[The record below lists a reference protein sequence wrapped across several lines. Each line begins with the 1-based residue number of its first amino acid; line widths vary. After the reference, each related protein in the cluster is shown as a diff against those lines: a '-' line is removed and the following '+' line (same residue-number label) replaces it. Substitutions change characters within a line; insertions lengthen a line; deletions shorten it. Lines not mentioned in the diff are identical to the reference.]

1 MAKTKISE
9 LEKMYGADRKEII
22 AFLNEKGVEAK
33 TASSS
38 VDEAGVKLVEE
49 RFGKKT
55 AAASASKAE
64 SAKAE
69 KAAAMD
75 AAKETSA
82 ASAAPTAPAGTA
94 QTSEKPAGGSAPDRK
109 PAQAGTF
116 AEKGATLQGGAAAS
130 GAPGAPAAPKKKKI
144 IIVTGNNNSSRQSA
158 SYSSGYQRGGV
169 RGTPGYGS
177 YNAGQSGRGGQGRGN
192 QPQGRGGN
200 NSGRMEAQT
209 QYHPIKPKTT
219 PTQMGID
226 YHTPEEL
233 DARRRAAEAKAAA
246 ERAAAEAAEREKQ
259 LAAEE
264 AARAL
269 AAKEEAARAAAAADA
284 EKAQAPASTDTAATE
299 AGTAAETAKAAG
311 RTQNTAGS
319 VSAQGIRD
327 SRPAGARTGA
337 ASQGSYGQG
346 GARNDR
352 GGYGNRGGQGGYSQ
366 GGARTGQGEYR
377 RTGGNGGYAGRTGAP
392 GQGGYG
398 QGTARTGQGE
408 YRRTGGN
415 GGYAGPARGGQGGFG
430 NRGGYGQGAQG
441 GPGRGSQ
448 GGFGQNRGGRPGGA
462 AGGFGG
468 GAPGQGRQDSKRR
481 GPQQDRDKRSRK
493 DLMYIEDE
501 KQRKNRAGRFIK
513 PEKHEEALEEQIKV
527 ITIPE
532 KLTIRE
538 LAEAMH
544 MQPGEIIK
552 KLFLAGKVMTPN
564 SEVTYEEAE
573 NIAADYEILCEK
585 EEAVDVIE
593 ELLREE
599 DDAEETLVT
608 RAPVV
613 CVMGHVDHG
622 KTSLLDVIRMKSLG
636 IEGSS
641 KEERRAQMQLRVAGK
656 EAGGITQAIGAYTVG
671 ATDPTTGEDRTI
683 TFLDTPGHEAFTQ
696 MRMRGA
702 NSTDIAILVVA
713 ADDGVMPQTVEA
725 INHAKA
731 AGIEIIVAVNK
742 IDKPGANPDHV
753 LQQLSEHELIPT
765 AWGGTTEFVKV
776 SAKTGEGIDDL
787 LETILLTADVLE
799 LKANP
804 NRKARALVLE
814 AKLDKGRGPVAN
826 VLIQKGTLKV
836 GDFISAGAASGKVRA
851 MINDRGENVKK
862 AGPSQPVEI
871 LGLNDVPSAG
881 EVLVAHEDNDT
892 AKQYAATYKL
902 QHKEELLEETRM
914 RMSLDDLFTQMQEGN
929 LKEFDIIIK
938 ADVQGSV
945 EALKS
950 SLLKL
955 SNDEIM
961 VKCIH
966 SGVGNINESDVS
978 LASASNAIIIGFNV
992 KPDAMARS
1000 MADREGVE
1008 IRLYDVIYRVTEEVE
1023 AALKGM
1029 RAPVYEE
1036 KVIGHAE
1043 VRQLFKSGKIGNI
1056 AGSMVID
1063 GVVQRD
1069 CKIRLRRGDEQ
1080 IYEGSLASLKRFKDD
1095 VKEVKEGFECGL
1107 VFKDYDEMQVGDI
1120 AEAYIMVEVDPDKL

>member
-22 AFLNEKGVEAK
+22 AFLNENGIDAK
-33 TASSS
+33 TAGSS
-38 VDEAGVKLVEE
+38 VDEEAVKLVAG
-49 RFGKKT
+49 RFGSKAK
-55 AAASASKAE
+55 AASAPSAE
-64 SAKAE
+64 PAPE
-69 KAAAMD
+69 AAAAR
-75 AAKETSA
+75 AAAPAPA
-82 ASAAPTAPAGTA
+82 AAPASEAAPAQAPAKPAAPARPAAPTGPSRGQAPAGNA
-94 QTSEKPAGGSAPDRK
+94 PAGA
-109 PAQAGTF
+109 
-116 AEKGATLQGGAAAS
+116 
-130 GAPGAPAAPKKKKI
+130 APAAPKKKKI
-144 IIVTGNNNSSRQSA
+144 IIVTGGSGGQGRQPA
-158 SYSSGYQRGGV
+158 SYSSGYNRGGV

-177 YNAGQSGRGGQGRGN
+177 YNAGPGTGQRTDRSGGRPQQNQQSRGAN
-192 QPQGRGGN
+192 
-200 NSGRMEAQT
+200 GRMEAQT

-233 DARRRAAEAKAAA
+233 DARRRAAEAKAAE
-246 ERAAAEAAEREKQ
+246 ERAALEAAERER
-259 LAAEE
+259 LAAEAALKAQQEAAEKAAAQAEEEARRSAEKAAAQETAQEAASAPKAEEPQQKEVQAPKAEPE
-264 AARAL
+264 AARPQTDRP
-269 AAKEEAARAAAAADA
+269 AA
-284 EKAQAPASTDTAATE
+284 
-299 AGTAAETAKAAG
+299 
-311 RTQNTAGS
+311 
-319 VSAQGIRD
+319 
-327 SRPAGARTGA
+327 RPAGGTGGQRTG
-337 ASQGSYGQG
+337 SQG
-346 GARNDR
+346 
-352 GGYGNRGGQGGYSQ
+352 GYQRTGGQGGYAGGQRTGSQ
-366 GGARTGQGEYR
+366 GGGYQRIGGQ
-377 RTGGNGGYAGRTGAP
+377 GGYAGGQRTGSQGGYQRTG
-392 GQGGYG
+392 GQGGYAGG
-398 QGTARTGQGE
+398 Q
-408 YRRTGGN
+408 RTGGQ
-415 GGYAGPARGGQGGFG
+415 GQSQGQGG
-430 NRGGYGQGAQG
+430 RGGYGAQAA
-441 GPGRGSQ
+441 PGRGTA
-448 GGFGQNRGGRPGGA
+448 GFGQDRNRRTQGSRNEGQ
-462 AGGFGG
+462 GF
-468 GAPGQGRQDSKRR
+468 APGQNQGRGDSKRR
-481 GPQQDRDKRSRK
+481 APQQDRDKRSRK
-493 DLMYIEDE
+493 DLIYTEDE
-501 KQRKNRAGRFIK
+501 KQRRNKPGRFIR
-513 PEKHEEALEEQIKV
+513 PEKKEEVEEEQIKV

-544 MQPGEIIK
+544 MQPAEIIK

-573 NIAADYEILCEK
+573 EIAADYEILCEK

-599 DDAEETLVT
+599 DDAEETLVE

-636 IEGSS
+636 IVGSS

-656 EAGGITQAIGAYTVG
+656 EAGGITQAIGAYTVKVN
-671 ATDPTTGEDRTI
+671 DRSV

-753 LQQLSEHELIPT
+753 MQQLSEHELIPT
-765 AWGGTTEFVKV
+765 AWGGTTEFVNV

-804 NRKARALVLE
+804 NRKARGLVLE

-826 VLIQKGTLKV
+826 VLVQKGTLRI
-836 GDFISAGAASGKVRA
+836 GDFISAGSASGKVRA

-862 AGPSQPVEI
+862 AGPSVPVEI

-881 EVLVAHEDNDT
+881 EVLVAHEDNNT

-914 RMSLDDLFTQMQEGN
+914 RMSLDDLFTQMKEGN

-992 KPDAMARS
+992 KPDMMARS

-1036 KVIGHAE
+1036 KIIGHAE
-1043 VRQLFKSGKIGNI
+1043 VRQIFRSGKIGNI

-1063 GVVQRD
+1063 GTVQRG
-1069 CKIRLRRGDEQ
+1069 CKIRLRRGEEQ
-1080 IYEGSLASLKRFKDD
+1080 VYEGSLKSLKRFKDD
-1095 VKEVKEGFECGL
+1095 VKEVREGFECGL
-1107 VFKDYDEMQVGDI
+1107 VFDDYDDMQVGDI
-1120 AEAYIMVEVDPDKL
+1120 AEAYIMVEVEPD